1 MNAPDSQ
8 RKLSSLDA
16 KDVGSHLHS
25 YTNLAVHEDV
35 GPLMITRGDGI
46 HVIDEQGRR
55 YIEGMSAL
63 WCSSLGFSHPRL
75 VQAGINALQTLPYYH
90 TFNHR
95 SNPAVAQ
102 LADRLIE
109 LAPAPMAK
117 VFFANSGSEANDS
130 AIKIIWYY
138 HNAIGKP
145 EKKKILARQRGY
157 HGVTVAAASLTG
169 LPANHQDFD
178 LPIARIGHVEC
189 PHHYRYANPGES
201 EAEFST
207 RLAQSLEDRILQEG
221 PETVAAIIAEP
232 VMGAGGVIVPPEGYF
247 EKIQAVLRK
256 YEILMIADEVICG
269 FGRTGQMFGSNTFN
283 IQPDIL
289 TCAKALSSGYVPIS
303 AVMVSPAIYEAMAAN
318 SGKIGTFGHGYT
330 YSGHPVAAAVALE
343 TLKVYED
350 ERILE
355 HVNQIAPL
363 FQKRLRDYLQRPHVG
378 EARGVGL
385 IGAIELVADK
395 HTRKPFDPSLKVG
408 ARLAQHALEEGLV
421 VRAMG
426 DAIALCPPLIITE
439 TEMQAMFAC
448 LDRALD
454 KLQASLK

>member
-1 MNAPDSQ
+1 MNTADKN
-8 RKLSSLDA
+8 RTLSALDIGA
-16 KDVGSHLHS
+16 HLHS
-25 YTNLAVHEDV
+25 YTNLAAHEDV
-35 GPLMITRGDGI
+35 GPLIITRGDGI
-46 HVIDEQGRR
+46 HVIDDKGTK

-95 SNPAVAQ
+95 SNPAIAQ
-102 LADRLIE
+102 LADRLIQ
-109 LAPAPMAK
+109 LAPSPMAK

-145 EKKKILARQRGY
+145 LKKKILSRQRGY
-157 HGVTVAAASLTG
+157 HGVTVASASLTG

-178 LPIARIGHVEC
+178 LPIANIGHVEC
-189 PHHYRYANPGES
+189 PHHYRYGLAGES
-201 EAEFST
+201 EADFAT
-207 RLAQSLEDRILQEG
+207 RMAQALEQRILQEG
-221 PETVAAIIAEP
+221 PETVAAFIAEP
-232 VMGAGGVIVPPEGYF
+232 VMGAGGVIVPPETYF
-247 EKIQAVLRK
+247 EKIQSVLRK
-256 YEILMIADEVICG
+256 YDVLMVADEVICG
-269 FGRTGQMFGSNTFN
+269 FGRTGKMFGSQTFG

-289 TCAKALSSGYVPIS
+289 TCAKALSSGYIPIS
-303 AVMVSPAIYEAMAAN
+303 AVMVSPAIYDAMAVN

-343 TLKVYED
+343 TLKVYEED
-350 ERILE
+350 RILD
-355 HVNQIAPL
+355 HVNAISPL
-363 FQKRLRDYLQRPHVG
+363 FQNRLQSYLDRPHVG

-395 HTRKPFDPSLKVG
+395 TARAPFAPDLKVG
-408 ARLAQHALEEGLV
+408 ARLAQYALEEGLI

-426 DAIALCPPLIITE
+426 DAVALCPPLIITDTE
-439 TEMQAMFAC
+439 LTEMFDR
-448 LDRALD
+448 LDRAVD
-454 KLQASLK
+454 KLQATLK

>member
-130 AIKIIWYY
+130 AVKIIWYY

-157 HGVTVAAASLTG
+157 TGSRSL
-169 LPANHQDFD
+169 
-178 LPIARIGHVEC
+178 R
-189 PHHYRYANPGES
+189 
-201 EAEFST
+201 
-207 RLAQSLEDRILQEG
+207 
-221 PETVAAIIAEP
+221 P
-232 VMGAGGVIVPPEGYF
+232 V
-247 EKIQAVLRK
+247 
-256 YEILMIADEVICG
+256 
-269 FGRTGQMFGSNTFN
+269 
-283 IQPDIL
+283 
-289 TCAKALSSGYVPIS
+289 
-303 AVMVSPAIYEAMAAN
+303 
-318 SGKIGTFGHGYT
+318 
-330 YSGHPVAAAVALE
+330 
-343 TLKVYED
+343 
-350 ERILE
+350 
-355 HVNQIAPL
+355 
-363 FQKRLRDYLQRPHVG
+363 
-378 EARGVGL
+378 
-385 IGAIELVADK
+385 
-395 HTRKPFDPSLKVG
+395 
-408 ARLAQHALEEGLV
+408 
-421 VRAMG
+421 
-426 DAIALCPPLIITE
+426 
-439 TEMQAMFAC
+439 
-448 LDRALD
+448 
-454 KLQASLK
+454 